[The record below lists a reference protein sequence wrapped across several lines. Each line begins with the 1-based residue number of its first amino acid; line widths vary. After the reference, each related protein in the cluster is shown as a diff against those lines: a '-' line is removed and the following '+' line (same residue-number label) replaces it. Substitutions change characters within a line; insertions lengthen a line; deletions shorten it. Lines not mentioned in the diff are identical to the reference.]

1 MYLAA
6 PADCPLHPDGS
17 KRKGAAS
24 GGARAHS
31 RTVELLVSDD
41 GGTTFQEACIPIQ
54 WLDLVR
60 PSAPPPPPPKQDVHS
75 PNEGRVGHGLG
86 ARSSTGPSNA
96 WEVAGERWRCVCPC
110 GFSPRGGLCTFAGP
124 WLRVP

>member
-17 KRKGAAS
+17 KRKGP

-41 GGTTFQEACIPIQ
+41 AGINFQEACIPIK
-54 WLDLVR
+54 WLDLV
-60 PSAPPPPPPKQDVHS
+60 S
-75 PNEGRVGHGLG
+75 
-86 ARSSTGPSNA
+86 
-96 WEVAGERWRCVCPC
+96 
-110 GFSPRGGLCTFAGP
+110 SPRPPGP
-124 WLRVP
+124 EPLRA